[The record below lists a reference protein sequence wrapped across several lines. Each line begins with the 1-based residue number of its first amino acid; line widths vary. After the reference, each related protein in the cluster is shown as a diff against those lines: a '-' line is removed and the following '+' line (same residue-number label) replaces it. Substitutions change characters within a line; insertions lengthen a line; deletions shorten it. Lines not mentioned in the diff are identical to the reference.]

1 MVAGVRM
8 GRWGLV
14 GLGCRW
20 EAYCCFQE
28 EEKRQ
33 DLHEELVVVHQ
44 VVVHPCVEVVP
55 VPWGGQ

>member
-1 MVAGVRM
+1 M